1 MPQNMDHSSL
11 SSRRQNHATTELKGT
26 SAAEDPTVQRLDE
39 ARKSMPS
46 ELSKYFEYSQM
57 LEKQSPQRNML
68 SIEKKQKYKD
78 TIKAN
83 IISGLKERRKSK
95 HRSYVQMKSG
105 EKYRKVQATTKSLE
119 AF

>member
-1 MPQNMDHSSL
+1 
-11 SSRRQNHATTELKGT
+11 
-26 SAAEDPTVQRLDE
+26 
-39 ARKSMPS
+39 MPS